1 MRLPRTTGYT
11 APMTSQGASPFDND
25 PGPALAPEQEQEVFV
40 LTRQALRE
48 VDRLAT
54 EQYAIP
60 SIILMENAAFHL
72 ADVALHLTGE
82 IPPPRVLIVCGPGN
96 NGGDGLAVARHL
108 HNAGAMIEVL
118 LAVPPE
124 QYKG

>member
-1 MRLPRTTGYT
+1 MRPAQATGYT
-11 APMTSQGASPFDND
+11 ASMSSQGASPFDHD
-25 PGPALAPEQEQEVFV
+25 RGPALAPEQEQEVFV

-82 IPPPRVLIVCGPGN
+82 APPPRVLIVCGPGN

-118 LAVPPE
+118 LAV
-124 QYKG
+124 